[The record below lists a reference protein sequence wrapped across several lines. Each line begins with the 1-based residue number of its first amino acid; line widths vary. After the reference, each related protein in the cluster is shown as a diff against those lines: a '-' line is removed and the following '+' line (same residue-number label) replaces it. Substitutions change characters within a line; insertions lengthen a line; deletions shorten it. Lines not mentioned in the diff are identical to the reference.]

1 MEVKEVILLR
11 ITSNSEDKIIMSLEQ
26 EKKKSIDMSQIMIDI
41 LIIQQKKIMFIHLQP
56 KNVEVIKK

>member
-1 MEVKEVILLR
+1 
-11 ITSNSEDKIIMSLEQ
+11 MSLEQ